1 MCGIA
6 GIFSLP
12 GGKPVER
19 RELASMIGTLQ
30 HRGPDGFGYF
40 ANEDSGDGATCG
52 LAHAR
57 LAIIDLSS
65 GDQPIHNE
73 DRTVWVVFNGEIFNY
88 LELRRELEAR
98 GHRFY
103 THSDTEVIVHAYEEY
118 GDRYVDHLNGQ
129 FAIALWDAKERRL
142 SLARDRTGIRPLY
155 YARVGN
161 RIAFASEVKALFALP
176 GMPRALDPRGMAEV
190 FSYWACAGE
199 RSVFQGIQQLPPGH
213 LMVVDARGTR
223 VSKYWDWEFPDAPI
237 VTTRSPED
245 YAEELRALLIDA
257 VRLQLRA
264 DVPVGAYLSGGLDS
278 SLITGLIKHYTDTPL
293 RTFSVTFDD
302 GEFDESAHQQ
312 EMVAHLGTNHSATRC
327 RAADIA
333 DAFSQMVWHAESPV
347 LRTAPVP
354 LMLLSKLVRESGY
367 KVVLTGEG
375 ADEVFGGYD
384 LFKEAKIR
392 RFWARNPSSKFR
404 HRLLDRL
411 YPYLRNSPAAA
422 GGFAQKFFGE
432 SLDQHARAGF
442 AHGPRWTTT
451 QRTWQFFSPGLRAA
465 IAGFDPA
472 ADFEATMPAGAD
484 RWAPIA
490 RDQYVESHTLLS
502 GYLLS
507 SQGDRMGSAN
517 SIEGRFPF
525 LDHRVIEFANRLPP
539 HLKIRG
545 LTEKYLLKKA
555 AYGVVADSIRKRTKQ
570 PYRAPDSASFF
581 AGQAA
586 HESVAELLSEARVA
600 AAGYFEPRAVARL
613 VEKCR
618 LGRAIGFAD
627 NMAFVGILSTMT
639 LHEQFIERARPAT
652 PEAEP
657 VRIAA
662 ATT

>member
-6 GIFSLP
+6 GILSLP
-12 GGKPVER
+12 GAKPVEK
-19 RELASMIGTLQ
+19 RELAAMIGTLH
-30 HRGPDGFGYF
+30 HRGPDGYGFL
-40 ANEDSGDGATCG
+40 EDPVCG

-73 DRTVWVVFNGEIFNY
+73 DKTVWTVFNGEIFNY
-88 LELRRELEAR
+88 IELRKELEAR

-129 FAIALWDAKERRL
+129 FAIAIWDVKQRRL
-142 SLARDRTGIRPLY
+142 SLSRDRTGIRPLY
-155 YARVGN
+155 YAQVGN
-161 RIAFASEVKALFALP
+161 RLAFGSEVKALLALP
-176 GMPRALDPRGMAEV
+176 EMPRALDPRGLAEV
-190 FSYWACAGE
+190 FSYWSTAGE
-199 RSVFQGIQQLPPGH
+199 QTVFAGVKQLPPGH
-213 LMVVDARGTR
+213 QMTVDARGTR
-223 VSKYWDWEFPDAPI
+223 IAQYWDWEFPDAPI
-237 VTTRSPED
+237 IATRPAED

-312 EMVAHLGTNHSATRC
+312 EMVSHLGTNHSSTLC

-333 DAFSQMVWHAESPV
+333 DAFAKVVWHAESPV
-347 LRTAPVP
+347 LRTAPAP

-392 RFWARNPSSKFR
+392 RFWARNPQSKFR
-404 HRLLDRL
+404 HKLLDKL
-411 YPYLRNSPAAA
+411 YPYLRNSPSAA

-432 SLDQHARAGF
+432 GLDQQARAGF

-451 QRTWQFFSPGLRAA
+451 QRTWQFFSPAMKQA
-465 IAGFDPA
+465 IGAFDPA
-472 ADFEATMPAGAD
+472 TAYEATMPAGAA
-484 RWAPIA
+484 RWPPIA

-507 SQGDRMGSAN
+507 SQGDRMGMAN

-525 LDHRVIEFANRLPP
+525 LDHRVVEFANKLPP

-555 AYGVVADSIRKRTKQ
+555 AYGVVADNIRKRTKQ

-581 AGQAA
+581 ANGAA
-586 HESVAELLSEARVA
+586 HESVATLLADSRVA
-600 AAGYFEPRAVARL
+600 AAGYFEPRAVSRL

-618 LGRAIGFAD
+618 AGRAIGFAD
-627 NMAFVGILSTMT
+627 NMAFVGVLSTMM
-639 LHEQFIERARPAT
+639 LHESFIARAHEPV
-652 PEAEP
+652 PEA
-657 VRIAA
+657 VTASAGLRT
-662 ATT
+662 ATTA

>member
-6 GIFSLP
+6 GILSLP
-12 GGKPVER
+12 GAKPVEH
-19 RELASMIGTLQ
+19 RELAAMIHTLH
-30 HRGPDGFGYF
+30 HRGPDGYGFF
-40 ANEDSGDGATCG
+40 DDPVCG

-73 DRTVWVVFNGEIFNY
+73 EKTVWVVFNGEIFNY
-88 LELRRELEAR
+88 LELRQELEAR

-103 THSDTEVIVHAYEEY
+103 TRSDTEVIVHAYEEY
-118 GDRYVDHLNGQ
+118 GDKYVDHLNGQ

-142 SLARDRTGIRPLY
+142 SLSRDRTGIRPLY
-155 YARVGN
+155 YGQIGN
-161 RIAFASEVKALFALP
+161 RLVFGSEVKALLALP
-176 GMPRALDPRGMAEV
+176 EMPRALDPRGMAEV

-199 RSVFQGIQQLPPGH
+199 RTVFAGVKQLPPGH
-213 LMVVDARGTR
+213 IMTVDSRGTR
-223 VSKYWDWEFPDAPI
+223 ITKYWDWEFPDAPVI
-237 VTTRSPED
+237 ATRSADD

-278 SLITGLIKHYTDTPL
+278 SLITGLIKHYTETPL

-302 GEFDESAHQQ
+302 GEFDESAHQK
-312 EMVAHLGTNHSATRC
+312 EMVDHLGTTHSSTLC

-333 DAFSQMVWHAESPV
+333 NAFSKVVWHAESPV
-347 LRTAPVP
+347 LRTAPAP
-354 LMLLSKLVRESGY
+354 LMLLSGLVRQSGY

-392 RFWARNPSSKFR
+392 RFWAKNPQSKFR
-404 HRLLDRL
+404 HKLLDKL
-411 YPYLRNSPAAA
+411 YPYLRNSPSAA

-432 SLDQHARAGF
+432 GLEQHARAGF

-451 QRTWQFFSPGLRAA
+451 QRTWQFFSPEMRAA
-465 IAGFDPA
+465 IGPFDPA
-472 ADFEATMPAGAD
+472 GAYESTMPAGAG
-484 RWAPIA
+484 RWPPIA

-507 SQGDRMGSAN
+507 SQGDRMGMAN

-525 LDHRVIEFANRLPP
+525 LDHRVVEFANKLPP

-555 AYGVVADSIRKRTKQ
+555 AYGVVADNIRNRTKQ
-570 PYRAPDSASFF
+570 PYRSPDSASFF
-581 AGQAA
+581 AGSQA
-586 HESVAELLSEARVA
+586 HESVVSLLADSRVA
-600 AAGYFEPRAVARL
+600 AAGYFEPKAVMRL

-618 LGRAIGFAD
+618 AGRAIGFAD
-627 NMAFVGILSTMT
+627 NMAFVGILSTMM
-639 LHEQFIERARPAT
+639 LHQAFIESARSADAAPA
-652 PEAEP
+652 PS
-657 VRIAA
+657 RIANR
-662 ATT
+662 